1 MGWSMW
7 IFPVAQPRQ
16 SRTVPFCLGNGAERA
31 GGLSV
36 LRHEQHGHRGES
48 QPGQGEISARQGE
61 NPNQDSGA
69 GATSHRDFFRERE
82 RNRGKK

>member
-1 MGWSMW
+1 MW

-31 GGLSV
+31 AGLSV

-48 QPGQGEISARQGE
+48 QPGQGE
-61 NPNQDSGA
+61 NPNQESGA

-82 RNRGKK
+82 RNRGIK